1 MPDARVQL
9 SITIETE
16 GAEQLTSL
24 RRELESLGAVGG
36 EALVPL
42 DASLAAVVNQLRDSR
57 EIVAGLQP
65 IFRNFFQSLIGG
77 ARNFHD
83 AVKRLLLDLLEFFL
97 GIVRRMVE
105 GWLSGLRLMSSFA
118 PGLPGGFGGFGGFG
132 ISLGFPSAAMPGG
145 GAPLAGG
152 GPPLGS
158 GGRFAAGGPGGVSVN
173 IGPIVVQG
181 AANPQATAEAVIR
194 EIRRR
199 ARDQGSRLPI

>member
-24 RRELESLGAVGG
+24 RRELESLGAAGG

-118 PGLPGGFGGFGGFG
+118 PGLPGGFGGFG
-132 ISLGFPSAAMPGG
+132 ISLGFPPAAIPGG
-145 GAPLAGG
+145 GAPLAGS

-194 EIRRR
+194 AIRRR
-199 ARDQGSRLPI
+199 ARDKGLPSPV

>member
-24 RRELESLGAVGG
+24 RRELESLGAAGG

-42 DASLAAVVNQLRDSR
+42 DASLAGVVNQLRDSR
-57 EIVAGLQP
+57 AIVAGLEP

-118 PGLPGGFGGFGGFG
+118 
-132 ISLGFPSAAMPGG
+132 
-145 GAPLAGG
+145 
-152 GPPLGS
+152 
-158 GGRFAAGGPGGVSVN
+158 AGGPGGVSVN

-199 ARDQGSRLPI
+199 ARDKGLSPPV

>member
-1 MPDARVQL
+1 MPDTRVQL
-9 SITIETE
+9 SITVETE

-24 RRELESLGAVGG
+24 RRELESLGAAGG

-42 DASLAAVVNQLRDSR
+42 DASLAGVVNQLRDSR
-57 EIVAGLQP
+57 AIVAGLEP

-118 PGLPGGFGGFGGFG
+118 AGGPGGFGGFG
-132 ISLGFPSAAMPGG
+132 ISGGVPPAAIP
-145 GAPLAGG
+145 AG
-152 GPPLGS
+152 S
-158 GGRFAAGGPGGVSVN
+158 PGGVSVN

-199 ARDQGSRLPI
+199 ARDKGLSPPV